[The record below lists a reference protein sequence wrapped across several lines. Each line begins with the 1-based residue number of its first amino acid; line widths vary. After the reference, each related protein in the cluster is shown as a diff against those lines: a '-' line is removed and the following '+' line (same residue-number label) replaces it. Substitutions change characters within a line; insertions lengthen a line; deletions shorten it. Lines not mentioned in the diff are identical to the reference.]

1 MVTYFKRV
9 TPIVTINLKPQC
21 YSPCNCS
28 DVIYVIIVMLLL
40 VKGAITIT
48 EVCDDNAA
56 RKTDKGNKA
65 GIP

>member
-1 MVTYFKRV
+1 
-9 TPIVTINLKPQC
+9 
-21 YSPCNCS
+21 
-28 DVIYVIIVMLLL
+28 MLLL